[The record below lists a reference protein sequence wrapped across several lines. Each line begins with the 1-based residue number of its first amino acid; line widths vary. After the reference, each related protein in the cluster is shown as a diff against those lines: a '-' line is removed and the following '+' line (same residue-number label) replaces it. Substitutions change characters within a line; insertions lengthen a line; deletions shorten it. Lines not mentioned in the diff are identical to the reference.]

1 MKPAAPTTE
10 VQVQVQ
16 EKKPY
21 STKMAVVNVVTFSSL
36 FIVWLVL
43 QLQK

>member
-1 MKPAAPTTE
+1 MKTAAPITE
-10 VQVQVQ
+10 ASVQ

-21 STKMAVVNVVTFSSL
+21 NTKMAVLNVVTFSSL
-36 FIVWLVL
+36 FLVWLVL

>member
-10 VQVQVQ
+10 VQVQ

-36 FIVWLVL
+36 FIAWLVL

>member
-10 VQVQVQ
+10 AHVQ

-21 STKMAVVNVVTFSSL
+21 NPKMAVANAVTFSSL
-36 FIVWLVL
+36 FLVWLVL